1 MADDIY
7 TELQGL
13 AADIF
18 KEFAQGQ
25 LQIVRSVAG
34 PVDPAKPWDPGTSTT
49 STVTVYGSVSGV
61 KAYQIVNTE
70 IEMDDLVVNC
80 SALDSTGKP
89 LNLKEADVVLIDGR
103 THEIKKIRANPAAG
117 TPISYVIFVAG

>member
-1 MADDIY
+1 MADDLY
-7 TELQGL
+7 TQLQDL
-13 AADIF
+13 AAGIF
-18 KEFAQGQ
+18 KEFGQGQ
-25 LQIVRSVAG
+25 LQIVRSTAG
-34 PVDPAKPWDPGTSTT
+34 PIDPTKPWDPSTPT
-49 STVTVYGSVSGV
+49 LSTVTVYGTVSGV

-70 IEMDDLVVNC
+70 IEADDLVVNC

-117 TPISYVIFVAG
+117 TPVSYVIFVAG